1 MILASSVTQ
10 KERLSSAFDQNDQS
24 SSDGDI
30 GHCSIL
36 TEKEKM
42 GIAQAVRIFGGV
54 IIGAAAEEIARSIQP
69 ANIPRSAQDDDMD
82 SAHDAGY
89 RSDPVVASFGI
100 SPPSPLHPSDDSS
113 ETSGGGDLDGGGD
126 VDGADFEGVEASHGS
141 FQPQRREGQK
151 KRKIADRD
159 TAGEKGSF
167 VSECDLPTDLGLFRL
182 RSYRFVTERK
192 THEPVV
198 MIAGDIRGGSSVPVR
213 VHDQCQTSEVRRMP
227 SIGCGRFV
235 YLTRTRPHGPALMPS
250 PIS

>member
-10 KERLSSAFDQNDQS
+10 KEHLSSAFDQNDQL

-30 GHCSIL
+30 DHCPIL

-69 ANIPRSAQDDDMD
+69 ASIPGSAQDDDVD
-82 SAHDAGY
+82 SAHDSGY

-100 SPPSPLHPSDDSS
+100 PPSSPVHPSDDSS
-113 ETSGGGDLDGGGD
+113 ETSGGGDLAS
-126 VDGADFEGVEASHGS
+126 ADFEGAEANHES
-141 FQPQRREGQK
+141 FLPQRRGGPK
-151 KRKIADRD
+151 KRKIADRS
-159 TAGEKGSF
+159 TGGEKGSF

-213 VHDQCQTSEVRRMP
+213 VHDQCQTSEVRSML
-227 SIGCGRFV
+227 SIGCGRFIHV
-235 YLTRTRPHGPALMPS
+235 THLPRPHGPALMPS
-250 PIS
+250 LTNS